1 MAEPQLARA
10 IDGLVARALDEDLGW
25 SGDLTSAAVLRDEDR
40 CRARIEAREGGVVA
54 GLPVAERAFVLVD
67 PRTRVEWRCRDG
79 DGIRAGDVIGSI
91 EGPARSVLAA
101 ERVALNFLTHLSG
114 VATVTR
120 EFADACAGTESVVL
134 CTRKT
139 LPGLRPLDRYA
150 VELGGGRLHRAG
162 LYDGVLIKDNHV
174 ALAGGVRTA
183 VERARRRVPHT
194 VRVQVEVETLAELE
208 EAIAA
213 GADAVLLDNPDV
225 ETVKRAVDLV
235 EDRIPLEVSGGM
247 TVERVAEI
255 AGLGKLLI
263 SVGRITHSAPALD
276 FSLTLISQP

>member
-276 FSLTLISQP
+276 FALEIE

>member
-1 MAEPQLARA
+1 
-10 IDGLVARALDEDLGW
+10 
-25 SGDLTSAAVLRDEDR
+25 
-40 CRARIEAREGGVVA
+40 
-54 GLPVAERAFVLVD
+54 VAERAFVLVD

-276 FSLTLISQP
+276 FALEIE